1 MKLKDKLN
9 TYSVKQLRTLG
20 METIKVTR
28 EVLGHGNKPS
38 PKFKIRNGLTGC
50 YGQYDYDYTIF
61 VNPSECINVDKFVRT
76 VIHEYTHHI
85 QRGLKKSYTSS
96 VEKNGYF
103 YSPFEVEARDNEVK
117 YKSVV
122 WKKVKRTLQQM
133 S

>member
-1 MKLKDKLN
+1 MKLKDNLN

-20 METIKVTR
+20 MGTIKVVR

-61 VNPSECINVDKFVRT
+61 INPSVCVNVDKFIRT

-85 QRGLKKSYTSS
+85 QRGLKRNYASS
-96 VEKNGYF
+96 VNKNGYF